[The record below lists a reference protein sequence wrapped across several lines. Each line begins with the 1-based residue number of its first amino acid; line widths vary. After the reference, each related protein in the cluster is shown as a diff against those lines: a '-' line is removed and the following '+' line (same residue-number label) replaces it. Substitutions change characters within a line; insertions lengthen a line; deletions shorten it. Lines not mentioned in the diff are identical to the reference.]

1 MDNMTDT
8 LTRPGTGFPP
18 PSSASAPPPPPP
30 WPGQISQAPS
40 LPTVTAAVP
49 RPANAP
55 ESNPFANA
63 MFSPPPQPSAPQR
76 RRSGLR
82 RTVSWLFV
90 LAVVGGLTYAGIT
103 YGPDLVE
110 KFTGADEPDEPAA
123 PLVFP
128 TPAAAPAAIRSA
140 TFTVSEP
147 DPFGGTQN
155 FEVTTDFESGIAQVT
170 IPRTNTPDLEILSV
184 WDQAFIRRIDDPT
197 WYSLPRGDFPIDNSL
212 GRSRWVRTLDE
223 LIPPGIRQLTTIEE
237 ASESMVGSEPV
248 RRLVLSA
255 DAAGL
260 LQAQNAAQAVPAE
273 GAAPVAPPLPPGI
286 TVQPVVDAAAPIRIE
301 IWVDGAGTVRK
312 SVLPEALGG
321 ETIEVTSVSP
331 DAWEPTFPTP
341 DVVQPLTAQALFRLG
356 I

>member
-1 MDNMTDT
+1 MTDT

-30 WPGQISQAPS
+30 SPGQISQAPS

-55 ESNPFANA
+55 ELNPFANA
-63 MFSPPPQPSAPQR
+63 MFSPPPQPSTPQR

-90 LAVVGGLTYAGIT
+90 LAVIGSLTYAGFT

-110 KFTGADEPDEPAA
+110 KFTGADQPDEPTA
-123 PLVFP
+123 PLAFP
-128 TPAAAPAAIRSA
+128 VPTAAPAPIRSA

-147 DPFGGTQN
+147 DPLGGTQDY
-155 FEVTTDFESGIAQVT
+155 EVTADFESGITQVV
-170 IPRTNTPDLEILSV
+170 IPRSDTPDLEILSV
-184 WDQAFIRRIDDPT
+184 WDQAFIRRIDEPT

-223 LIPPGIRQLTTIEE
+223 LIPLATRQYTTIDE
-237 ASESMVGSEPV
+237 ASESVVGTEPA

-260 LQAQNAAQAVPAE
+260 LQAQSAAQAVPLE
-273 GAAPVAPPLPPGI
+273 GVAPPAPPLPPGI
-286 TVQPVVDAAAPIRIE
+286 TVQPETDTAVPIRIE
-301 IWVDGAGTVRK
+301 IWVDDAGTVRK
-312 SVLPEALGG
+312 SVLPTALGG
-321 ETIEVTSVSP
+321 ETIVVTSVSP

-341 DVVQPLTAQALFRLG
+341 DLVQPLTAQSLFRLG